1 MSDRL
6 DHPDPRAA
14 RAAAEAFADGGFVV
28 LCESRGGES
37 EANLAIAAQFV
48 TPDALAFLSANAHGI
63 VRLCLTDERCA
74 QLGLAPLRTAGD
86 GWQPTGAI
94 AHRGASG
101 TGASTRDQART
112 IQAAIDPSCGPDDF
126 TPGGYVFPLRAR
138 PGGTLRRAGRTE
150 AAVDLARIAGCPPA
164 AALSLLMGDDG
175 APLRGDA
182 VVTYAEEK
190 GLPFVAVADVIALR
204 RQTERLVERITGARL
219 PTVHGD
225 FTAVGFRERLT
236 GAHHVAL
243 IRGDVAG
250 ARDVLVRVHAEC
262 LSGDVFGSDACT
274 CAEDMRHALDR
285 LGEEERGVLVYL
297 VGGDRSPGRLSR
309 HERSDGDT
317 ARAPMDEY
325 GIGAQILAEL
335 GLTTIRI
342 LTNHPKARI
351 PGLEGFGLEI
361 VEQVPLVPA
370 GRS

>member
-6 DHPDPRAA
+6 DHPDPQAA
-14 RAAAEAFADGGFVV
+14 RAAAETLANGGFVV
-28 LCESRGGES
+28 LCESRGEES
-37 EANLAIAAQFV
+37 EANLALAAQFV
-48 TPDALAFLSANAHGI
+48 TPDALSYLSANAHGI

-74 QLGLAPLRTAGD
+74 ELGLSPLRTD
-86 GWQPTGAI
+86 EHDWQPTGAI
-94 AHRGASG
+94 AHRGATS

-112 IQAAIDPSCGPDDF
+112 IQAAIDPACGPDDF
-126 TPGGYVFPLRAR
+126 IPGGYVFPLRAR
-138 PGGTLRRAGRTE
+138 PGGALRRGGRTE

-164 AALSLLMGDDG
+164 AVLSLLMGDDG
-175 APLRGDA
+175 APLHGEA
-182 VVTYAEEK
+182 VVRYAEERK
-190 GLPFVAVADVIALR
+190 LPFVTAADVIALR
-204 RQTERLVERITGARL
+204 RQTERLVQRITGARL
-219 PTVHGD
+219 PTLHGD
-225 FTAVGFRERLT
+225 FTAVGFRELLT

-243 IRGDVAG
+243 IRGEVAG

-262 LSGDVFGSDACT
+262 LLGDVFGSGACT

-285 LGEEERGVLVYL
+285 LGEEERGVLLYL
-297 VGGDRSPGRLSR
+297 VGSDRRVSRLSR
-309 HERSDGDT
+309 HDRHEGDT
-317 ARAPMDEY
+317 AGRPMDEY

-361 VEQVPLVPA
+361 VEQVPLGPV